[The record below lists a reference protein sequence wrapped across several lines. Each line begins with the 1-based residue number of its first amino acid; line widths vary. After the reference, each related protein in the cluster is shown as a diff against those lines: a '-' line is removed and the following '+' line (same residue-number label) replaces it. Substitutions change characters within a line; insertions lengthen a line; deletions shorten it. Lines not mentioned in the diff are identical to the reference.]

1 MGRFKLNFLLATFY
15 IAIFCMG
22 VLCVMIDVLWKFHSN
37 ISPTVSDN
45 SPQSGGC
52 LTHYKIRENR
62 KINLIKSWNFTEAW
76 NFNIVKRLCFSK
88 PSNCNISKSTI
99 VSTVIQFW
107 MWIWVTGLIIDFCKQ
122 FACRWEIWKLKCL
135 VSVLDY
141 LQWKFQRKI

>member
-1 MGRFKLNFLLATFY
+1 MGRFKLIFLLATFY
-15 IAIFCMG
+15 MAIFCMDL
-22 VLCVMIDVLWKFHSN
+22 LCVMIDVLWKFHSN
-37 ISPTVSDN
+37 ISLSVSDN

-107 MWIWVTGLIIDFCKQ
+107 MWIWVTGLIIDFGKQ